1 MDAHV
6 LSVRLSSLSFE
17 LPQADVVRFHMMS
30 GKTSLKLLHA
40 SRYPS
45 VKPKNVEAFFKSHSK
60 ESLSSFH

>member
-6 LSVRLSSLSFE
+6 LPVRFSPPSFE
-17 LPQADVVRFHMMS
+17 VPQADVVRFHMVS
-30 GKTSLKLLHA
+30 GNTWLKLLHA

-45 VKPKNVEAFFKSHSK
+45 VKPKDVEAFFKSRSK